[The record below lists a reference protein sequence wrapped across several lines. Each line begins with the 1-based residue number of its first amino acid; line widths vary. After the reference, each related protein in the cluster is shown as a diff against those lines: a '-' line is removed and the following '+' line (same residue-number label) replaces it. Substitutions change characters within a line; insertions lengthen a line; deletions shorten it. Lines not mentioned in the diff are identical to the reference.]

1 MDQYFDIIIVGGGPA
16 GLTAAVYA
24 RRAGKS
30 VLLLERESFGG
41 QIASSPK
48 VENFPGLPAV
58 SGAELAERLYSQAE
72 ALGTRI
78 ELEEALEIQSGTPS
92 RVVTDYGAYTAGAV
106 ILAAGM
112 RRRTLGLAGE
122 DRLAGISFC
131 AVCDGAFYAGQ
142 DVAVAGGGSTALQD
156 ALYLADICRHVT
168 VIHRR
173 SDFRADPILVERAE
187 KTANLTLLRSTV
199 VEALEG
205 SERLTGL
212 TLRNTAVG
220 EVSHLPVSALF
231 QAVGL
236 LPESRLAR
244 SLGVP
249 VDEAGFIAAGEDCLT
264 PIPGIFAAGDLRA
277 KEVRQLTTACADGA
291 VAAAS
296 VFDAGPPSQE
306 SVQAAGRSRRPVL
319 FSSLLQKRGRFFG
332 LGGIA
337 RNRSPNGKAAAGF
350 SAAAWRLFDGKG
362 DGDGDLLFSQQPA
375 LRHAVGPGG
384 QDAAPVQLSPAEGK
398 LPALSRGQLIGNGD
412 GVHFLVHLIPA
423 AVHLPIETVVRPIGE
438 GLLRRILQYHNRAGG
453 SALLQLHRQPLRR
466 RRQGSRGHPAQEQP
480 LGQNGQL
487 LPGDVLRRL
496 QLRGAAGEPQAV
508 PHGPLDSLPTPGW
521 DGIRVPV
528 SGQIPVAPLL
538 QRQIRG
544 LGIAVQHHRR
554 LLAGHRRR
562 RTEGTA
568 CIAPCDAAGLGP
580 TERLEIRGPG
590 AHIPE
595 GCGAALADHRSAAVG
610 HMGVIQGVCKGPAA
624 HRVQR
629 CASSPAGGTA
639 QQQAGAQA
647 QYPTSPDP
655 TSHSASRSPSLFFLT
670 PCAVRA
676 IRTGKPAG
684 A

>member
-1 MDQYFDIIIVGGGPA
+1 MGGCEVSLIFCQSSERNIYGPVFRHHYRGRRPGRAHRRRLRPPGRKVRSAA
-16 GLTAAVYA
+16 GAGEL
-24 RRAGKS
+24 RRADRLLPQGGK
-30 VLLLERESFGG
+30 L
-41 QIASSPK
+41 
-48 VENFPGLPAV
+48 

-291 VAAAS
+291 VAAL
-296 VFDAGPPSQE
+296 
-306 SVQAAGRSRRPVL
+306 AAC
-319 FSSLLQKRGRFFG
+319 RFC
-332 LGGIA
+332 
-337 RNRSPNGKAAAGF
+337 
-350 SAAAWRLFDGKG
+350 
-362 DGDGDLLFSQQPA
+362 
-375 LRHAVGPGG
+375 V
-384 QDAAPVQLSPAEGK
+384 
-398 LPALSRGQLIGNGD
+398 
-412 GVHFLVHLIPA
+412 
-423 AVHLPIETVVRPIGE
+423 
-438 GLLRRILQYHNRAGG
+438 
-453 SALLQLHRQPLRR
+453 
-466 RRQGSRGHPAQEQP
+466 
-480 LGQNGQL
+480 
-487 LPGDVLRRL
+487 
-496 QLRGAAGEPQAV
+496 
-508 PHGPLDSLPTPGW
+508 
-521 DGIRVPV
+521 
-528 SGQIPVAPLL
+528 
-538 QRQIRG
+538 
-544 LGIAVQHHRR
+544 
-554 LLAGHRRR
+554 
-562 RTEGTA
+562 
-568 CIAPCDAAGLGP
+568 
-580 TERLEIRGPG
+580 
-590 AHIPE
+590 
-595 GCGAALADHRSAAVG
+595 
-610 HMGVIQGVCKGPAA
+610 
-624 HRVQR
+624 
-629 CASSPAGGTA
+629 
-639 QQQAGAQA
+639 
-647 QYPTSPDP
+647 
-655 TSHSASRSPSLFFLT
+655 
-670 PCAVRA
+670 
-676 IRTGKPAG
+676 
-684 A
+684 

>member
-249 VDEAGFIAAGEDCLT
+249 VDEAGFIAAGGGLPDADSRHLCGRGSPRQGGPPADHRLRGRRCGGPVGLPLLCLT
-264 PIPGIFAAGDLRA
+264 PGHLLKNPYRPLGVPGGLCCSLHSSRRGGDFSVWAG
-277 KEVRQLTTACADGA
+277 
-291 VAAAS
+291 
-296 VFDAGPPSQE
+296 SQE
-306 SVQAAGRSRRPVL
+306 TVHPMERRPPV
-319 FSSLLQKRGRFFG
+319 FRR
-332 LGGIA
+332 
-337 RNRSPNGKAAAGF
+337 P
-350 SAAAWRLFDGKG
+350 
-362 DGDGDLLFSQQPA
+362 
-375 LRHAVGPGG
+375 PGVYLM
-384 QDAAPVQLSPAEGK
+384 AKVT
-398 LPALSRGQLIGNGD
+398 
-412 GVHFLVHLIPA
+412 
-423 AVHLPIETVVRPIGE
+423 ETVTCCSP
-438 GLLRRILQYHNRAGG
+438 
-453 SALLQLHRQPLRR
+453 
-466 RRQGSRGHPAQEQP
+466 
-480 LGQNGQL
+480 
-487 LPGDVLRRL
+487 
-496 QLRGAAGEPQAV
+496 
-508 PHGPLDSLPTPGW
+508 
-521 DGIRVPV
+521 
-528 SGQIPVAPLL
+528 
-538 QRQIRG
+538 
-544 LGIAVQHHRR
+544 
-554 LLAGHRRR
+554 
-562 RTEGTA
+562 
-568 CIAPCDAAGLGP
+568 
-580 TERLEIRGPG
+580 
-590 AHIPE
+590 
-595 GCGAALADHRSAAVG
+595 
-610 HMGVIQGVCKGPAA
+610 
-624 HRVQR
+624 
-629 CASSPAGGTA
+629 SSP
-639 QQQAGAQA
+639 
-647 QYPTSPDP
+647 
-655 TSHSASRSPSLFFLT
+655 
-670 PCAVRA
+670 PCA
-676 IRTGKPAG
+676 TQ
-684 A
+684 

>member
-122 DRLAGISFC
+122 DRL
-131 AVCDGAFYAGQ
+131 
-142 DVAVAGGGSTALQD
+142 AVAGGGSTALQD

-291 VAAAS
+291 VAALSAC
-296 VFDAGPPSQE
+296 
-306 SVQAAGRSRRPVL
+306 
-319 FSSLLQKRGRFFG
+319 RFC
-332 LGGIA
+332 
-337 RNRSPNGKAAAGF
+337 
-350 SAAAWRLFDGKG
+350 
-362 DGDGDLLFSQQPA
+362 
-375 LRHAVGPGG
+375 V
-384 QDAAPVQLSPAEGK
+384 
-398 LPALSRGQLIGNGD
+398 
-412 GVHFLVHLIPA
+412 
-423 AVHLPIETVVRPIGE
+423 
-438 GLLRRILQYHNRAGG
+438 
-453 SALLQLHRQPLRR
+453 
-466 RRQGSRGHPAQEQP
+466 
-480 LGQNGQL
+480 
-487 LPGDVLRRL
+487 
-496 QLRGAAGEPQAV
+496 
-508 PHGPLDSLPTPGW
+508 
-521 DGIRVPV
+521 
-528 SGQIPVAPLL
+528 
-538 QRQIRG
+538 
-544 LGIAVQHHRR
+544 
-554 LLAGHRRR
+554 
-562 RTEGTA
+562 
-568 CIAPCDAAGLGP
+568 
-580 TERLEIRGPG
+580 
-590 AHIPE
+590 
-595 GCGAALADHRSAAVG
+595 
-610 HMGVIQGVCKGPAA
+610 
-624 HRVQR
+624 
-629 CASSPAGGTA
+629 
-639 QQQAGAQA
+639 
-647 QYPTSPDP
+647 
-655 TSHSASRSPSLFFLT
+655 
-670 PCAVRA
+670 
-676 IRTGKPAG
+676 
-684 A
+684 